1 MASGTGSVFTR
12 YEKINKVCAL
22 AVNTDGSLI
31 CRKEIKGQYPA
42 NLKKHLRHLKNAAW
56 GT

>member
-1 MASGTGSVFTR
+1 MASGTGSVFT
-12 YEKINKVCAL
+12 IKVCAL

-31 CRKEIKGQYPA
+31 CGKEIKGQYPA

-56 GT
+56 VT